1 MIPPIWDIAGIG
13 ICVTDEEGQ
22 FVEVNSAYIL
32 LCGWSAAELLGENPK
47 SNSVSSSG
55 YAIALKQPKKLQDTL
70 IAGSSEGAG
79 CGQII
84 RKDGKKCDVWV
95 TAAPFVREDNRQFQ
109 VTTVTDI
116 TNVLREGDRPESKLN
131 QQTQEKLLLREKTE
145 TELEVAIAEGETRS
159 QEAQLLRER
168 ELIPQTLPA
177 GSQTQDRLSILESE
191 IGIAIAQ
198 STTLPEILNRCTQT
212 IMQAFDANFVGIWIF
227 NRATRLLELQAFVGK
242 QPPTAEFSDRIPFG
256 SSTIGF
262 VAQHRQPYIIPA
274 QENETL
280 AGYPLI
286 VEDHL
291 VGVVV
296 VCTQVV
302 TERGRAVLGWAAN
315 AIAIAIDRAR
325 SWAGRESLLFRLAS
339 QIRNSLELD
348 TILETAVQ
356 EIQSLLQLDWC
367 LFMWYR
373 PEVINNEELTI
384 KSESTN
390 GESSAN
396 YSFNSELT
404 FLTQNRVGEAYPQSL
419 DLQSTKLWEEQSK
432 LKQSLNTAQHY
443 EAQSNLSKPHSVT
456 RQEALGRTKQIEVIS
471 QNHVGVV
478 YPQRVQR
485 TNLKTQNQEG
495 LQVQLS
501 NLQPQNSYWEVVK
514 EATNPGLP
522 TLLGCYPVEKV
533 GAFTEKLL
541 SLEIIRLDDVAG
553 FEEPVMRRF
562 LMSWGYASILALPI
576 QTHSGAIGAFSCGM
590 YNPPKSDY
598 ETGAEFADGS
608 AKLRPWS
615 DSEVELLR
623 AVADQ
628 LAIAIDQAELYAQAR
643 DSAETAQT
651 QAQQIAETLH
661 KLQATQTQLIQ
672 TEKMSSLGSMV
683 AGVAHEINNPINFI
697 SGNLTY
703 AVDYIKD
710 LLDLLHLY
718 QKYSP
723 NPDPELQEKANSI
736 DLEFLTADL
745 PKLISS
751 MKLGTDR
758 IRQIVMS
765 LRNFSRLDES
775 DKKPVDIHEGIDSTL
790 LILQHRFNLYGGNLN
805 VKIIKEYGNLPLVE
819 CCAGQLNQVFM
830 NIISNAIDALENQP
844 APRTI
849 TIRTEVMNG
858 EGDDSSLSPI
868 AAGKFAVIRIS
879 DNGPGMAEPVIN
891 RSFDPFF
898 TTKPVGK
905 GTGLG
910 LSISHHIIVEKHGG
924 ILKCISEP
932 GKGAEFWIQIP
943 LV

>member
-1 MIPPIWDIAGIG
+1 MENMIPPIWDIAGVG

-22 FVEVNSAYIL
+22 FVEVNLAYSQ
-32 LCGWSAAELLGENPK
+32 LCGWSVAELLGESPE
-47 SNSVSSSG
+47 SSG
-55 YAIALKQPKKLQDTL
+55 VGSSGCAIALKGPKNLQDTL
-70 IAGSSEGAG
+70 IAGSSQQADL
-79 CGQII
+79 GQII
-84 RKDGKKCDVWV
+84 CKDGDRRDVWV
-95 TAAPFVREDNRQFQ
+95 IATPLVREDNRQFQ

-116 TNVLREGDRPESKLN
+116 TNVLRTGDRAESQLN
-131 QQTQEKLLLREKTE
+131 QQNQE
-145 TELEVAIAEGETRS
+145 
-159 QEAQLLRER
+159 QLLKEKD
-168 ELIPQTLPA
+168 LSQQTLPA
-177 GSQTQDRLSILESE
+177 DSQTEDRLSTLESE

-198 STTLPEILNRCTQT
+198 STTLPEILNRCTET
-212 IMQAFDANFVGIWIF
+212 IMHAFDATFVGIWIF
-227 NRATRLLELQAFVGK
+227 NRATRLLELQAFVGE

-256 SSTIGF
+256 ISTIGF
-262 VAQHRQPYIIPA
+262 VAQYRQPYIIPA
-274 QENETL
+274 QENKTL
-280 AGYPLI
+280 ASYPLI
-286 VEDHL
+286 VEDRL

-296 VCTQVV
+296 VACRQAVA
-302 TERGRAVLGWAAN
+302 ERGGDLLGWAAN

-356 EIQSLLQLDWC
+356 EIHSLLQLDWC

-373 PEVINNEELTI
+373 PEVIKNEELTI
-384 KSESTN
+384 KNQSTDTESA
-390 GESSAN
+390 AN
-396 YSFNSELT
+396 YSFNSELK
-404 FLTQNRVGEAYPQSL
+404 FVTQNHAGEAYPQGL
-419 DLQSTKLWEEQSK
+419 ELQSTKLWEEQSK

-443 EAQSNLSKPHSVT
+443 EGQSNLSTPHSVT
-456 RQEALGRTKQIEVIS
+456 RREALGGTKETEAIS
-471 QNHVGVV
+471 QNHVGVA
-478 YPQRVQR
+478 YPQGVQR
-485 TNLKTQNQEG
+485 SNLQTQNQEG
-495 LQVQLS
+495 LRVQLS
-501 NLQPQNSYWEVVK
+501 NLKTQNSYWEVVK

-522 TLLGCYPVEKV
+522 TLIGRYPVEKV
-533 GAFTEKLL
+533 GSFTEKLL
-541 SLEIIRLDDVAG
+541 NLEIIRLDDVAG

-598 ETGAEFADGS
+598 ETGSEFADSS

-623 AVADQ
+623 AVTDQ

-643 DSAETAQT
+643 NNAEIAQT
-651 QAQQIAETLH
+651 QAQQIAETFH

-703 AVDYIKD
+703 AIDYIQD

-718 QKYSP
+718 QKHSP
-723 NPDPELQEKANSI
+723 NPDPEIQEKTNSI

-775 DKKPVDIHEGIDSTL
+775 EKKPVDIHEGIDSTL
-790 LILQHRFNLYGGNLN
+790 LILQHKFNLYSGKLS

-844 APRTI
+844 EPRII
-849 TIRTEVMNG
+849 TIRTAVMNG
-858 EGDDSSLSPI
+858 KGEENYLSPI
-868 AAGKFAVIRIS
+868 TDDKFAVIRIS
-879 DNGPGMAEPVIN
+879 DNGPGMTEPVIN

-910 LSISHHIIVEKHGG
+910 LSISHHIIVEKHAG

-943 LV
+943 LA

>member
-22 FVEVNSAYIL
+22 FVQVNPAYIL

-47 SNSVSSSG
+47 SNGVSTSG
-55 YAIALKQPKKLQDTL
+55 CAIALKQPKKLQDTL

-84 RKDGKKCDVWV
+84 TKDGKRRDVWV
-95 TAAPFVREDNRQFQ
+95 TRAPFVREDNRQFQ

-116 TNVLREGDRPESKLN
+116 TNVLREGDRAESKLN
-131 QQTQEKLLLREKTE
+131 QQTQEKFLLREKTE
-145 TELEVAIAEGETRS
+145 TEPEVAIADGETCS
-159 QEAQLLRER
+159 QEAQLSRER
-168 ELIPQTLPA
+168 ELSPQILPA

-198 STTLPEILNRCTQT
+198 STTLPEILNRCTQR
-212 IMQAFDANFVGIWIF
+212 IMHAFDANFVGIWIF
-227 NRATRLLELQAFVGK
+227 NRATRLLELQAFVGQ

-256 SSTIGF
+256 ISTIGF

-286 VEDHL
+286 VEEHL

-390 GESSAN
+390 RESSAN

-419 DLQSTKLWEEQSK
+419 EVQGAKPWDEESK
-432 LKQSLNTAQHY
+432 LKQFRKTAEYYQG
-443 EAQSNLSKPHSVT
+443 QNNLSKPHSVT
-456 RQEALGRTKQIEVIS
+456 RRDEGLRTRKSYEKGSKLKQSEAIS
-471 QNHVGVV
+471 QNQAGVV
-478 YPQRVQR
+478 YPQGLALRVQGS
-485 TNLKTQNQEG
+485 NLK
-495 LQVQLS
+495 S
-501 NLQPQNSYWEVVK
+501 QNSYWEVVK

-522 TLLGCYPVEKV
+522 TLLGSYPVEKV

-598 ETGAEFADGS
+598 EIGAEFADSS

-703 AVDYIKD
+703 AIDYIKD

-723 NPDPELQEKANSI
+723 NPDPELQEKADSI

-844 APRTI
+844 APRII